1 MLLFGLLH
9 RYYVGK
15 RSPAGWTAWPTS
27 ARASPSS
34 RAASPR
40 SGWPQQPCRAT
51 SASASIRRSRGTQRM
66 RSPPPPPQPP
76 QPQAHREPVD
86 IPGSKL
92 CPVCPQIT
100 PSFLLYYFFLIPFC
114 TPWFLSS
121 SMDNIGVG
129 RPFLLWRWR
138 AAFQGLPLQLLSK
151 MTVNPS
157 AELRSMATKLDSPPR
172 VPWSCLVIHRE
183 LLALSGIKACLWAR
197 GHHTVMF
204 LLWNRFIFLSL
215 PPPMWAQQPLPYFG
229 WACHSPMTNL
239 LPTPSVGSRARTQ
252 PAHLLD
258 QQQAPL
264 SLIPFVIIRFLTHV
278 KDKWKVLLFYN
289 HQFSVLKF
297 KSSNDCPA
305 LENNKNL
312 ENECVTMAFLWV
324 QKEDGASA

>member
-34 RAASPR
+34 RAVSPR

-51 SASASIRRSRGTQRM
+51 SASASTRRSRGTQRM
-66 RSPPPPPQPP
+66 RSPPPPLQPP
-76 QPQAHREPVD
+76 QPQALREPVD

-92 CPVCPQIT
+92 CPACPQIT
-100 PSFLLYYFFLIPFC
+100 SPSLLYDLFLTPFH

-121 SMDNIGVG
+121 SADNTGEG
-129 RPFLLWRWR
+129 RPFLLRRWSFSPFSKGCHYSCSAKWPWTPALNR
-138 AAFQGLPLQLLSK
+138 GVWWLNWILLPG
-151 MTVNPS
+151 
-157 AELRSMATKLDSPPR
+157 PPR
-172 VPWSCLVIHRE
+172 SSIHGE
-183 LLALSGIKACLWAR
+183 LLALSGTRSFVQAGGL
-197 GHHTVMF
+197 HTVMF
-204 LLWNRFIFLSL
+204 LLWNCFIFLSL
-215 PPPMWAQQPLPYFG
+215 PPPMWAQQPPLYFG
-229 WACHSPMTNL
+229 WVCHSPMTNL
-239 LPTPSVGSRARTQ
+239 LPTPSEGSRARTQ
-252 PAHLLD
+252 PSHLLD

-264 SLIPFVIIRFLTHV
+264 SPIPFVIIRFLTHV

-305 LENNKNL
+305 LENNN
-312 ENECVTMAFLWV
+312 
-324 QKEDGASA
+324 KEPRKWMCYRGFSLGSKRGWG